1 LEGVIVDGY
10 IRDTDVLESM
20 RFPVWSTL
28 IGPSSPEKKGH
39 GTVNAP
45 VACGDIQVEPGDLIV
60 ADGDGVI
67 VIPRER
73 ASEVVAQA
81 SRRMQREERLAAA
94 ILAGEHPWHFIG
106 AVDQYT
112 QLNVEEVEGPWT
124 P

>member
-1 LEGVIVDGY
+1 VIVDGY

-28 IGPSSPEKKGH
+28 IGPSSPEKKGP

-45 VACGDIQVEPGDLIV
+45 VVCDGVRIEPGDLIV
-60 ADGDGVI
+60 ADGDGVLA
-67 VIPRER
+67 IPRQVAEQ
-73 ASEVVAQA
+73 VVAQA
-81 SRRMQREERLAAA
+81 SGRMQREESLGAA

-106 AVDQYT
+106 AGEQYT
-112 QLNVEEVEGPWT
+112 KLNVEEVEGPWK